1 MILETLTL
9 KSPETLSQLRKK
21 YNLSS
26 KLFAILKKYCNADY
40 GFEQLASR
48 QGSFQ
53 FNMLKLLSIISSDYV
68 VFLDCLQSNM
78 LDYICQILEEGVIY
92 AYEDALSGVTSP
104 ALTSASTKHYA
115 SSPSLLNSDLYK
127 FLQLSLSFL
136 QLAMSS

>member
-1 MILETLTL
+1 METLTL

-53 FNMLKLLSIISSDYV
+53 FNMLKLLSILSSDYV

-104 ALTSASTKHYA
+104 ALTSDSTKPYA

-127 FLQLSLSFL
+127 FLQVSLSFL